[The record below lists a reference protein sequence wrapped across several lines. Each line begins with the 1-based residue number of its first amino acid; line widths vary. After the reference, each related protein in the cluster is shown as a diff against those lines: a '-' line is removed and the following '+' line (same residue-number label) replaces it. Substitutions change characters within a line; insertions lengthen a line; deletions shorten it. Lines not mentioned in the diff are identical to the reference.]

1 MGVVSISW
9 LPRPCRRLRWRW
21 AVGVPLLIV
30 AVAAGA
36 AAATAGETLRV
47 GLGTDAATM
56 DPHAVNVG
64 ATTLVLRQIYEPLV
78 GRSPSFEREPAL
90 AVRWSNPE
98 PTRWLFDLRR
108 DVRFHDGS
116 AFDADDVV
124 FSLERSREGISD
136 FRLFTSTVA
145 EIRKLDAWT
154 IEIITNGI
162 DPVLPDKLSRVFIM
176 DREWATRHG
185 AVRPQDFRNREASY
199 AAFHANGTGPYRL
212 TKREPGGRTEM
223 EEHATWWG
231 RNESGVSSVHF
242 LPITADAPRVAALLA
257 READLIVDVPPQLAE
272 RILQDR
278 RLRLIEKP
286 ENRTVFLG
294 MDQAR
299 DELVHSDVKGRNPF
313 KDRRVREAMRLAVD
327 SQAIH
332 TTLMQGHSLPTAL
345 LWAPS
350 VFGYAAED
358 DVRPPIDVAR
368 ARALLHEAGF
378 PAGFAV
384 TLDCPR
390 DRYVNDERIC
400 QAIGSQLAR
409 IGVRITVN
417 VMPFNLYVGK
427 LQRLESSFY
436 LLGWATPTYD
446 TYVTLQALVRT
457 RGQGADGTNNFGQYS
472 NAAID
477 ALIDRIKFEADLAER
492 SRLVRE
498 AGRLIRDDVAYLPLH
513 HQTIMWAMRADID
526 AVLPPENQLDVKW
539 VRLRR

>member
-1 MGVVSISW
+1 MGLLTMRKSDGSRGRRW
-9 LPRPCRRLRWRW
+9 LQAFGRR
-21 AVGVPLLIV
+21 A
-30 AVAAGA
+30 AVAALGLAMAAPGA
-36 AAATAGETLRV
+36 AETLRV

-56 DPHAVNVG
+56 DPHAVNIG

-90 AVRWSNPE
+90 AVEWSNPE
-98 PTRWLFDLRR
+98 PTRWLFRLRPG
-108 DVRFHDGS
+108 VRFHDGS
-116 AFDADDVV
+116 PFDADDVV
-124 FSLERSREGISD
+124 FSLGRSREGISD

-145 EIRKLDAWT
+145 EIRKLDPLT
-154 IEIITNGI
+154 VEIVTSGI

-176 DREWATRHG
+176 DREWATRHNTM
-185 AVRPQDFRNREASY
+185 RPQDFRNREASY

-223 EEHATWWG
+223 EQNAAWWG
-231 RNESGVSSVHF
+231 HNESGVEAVTF

-257 READLIVDVPPQLAE
+257 GEADLIVDVPPQLAE
-272 RILQDR
+272 RIRRDQ

-299 DELVHSDVKGRNPF
+299 DELLGSDIKGRNPL
-313 KDRRVREAMRLAVD
+313 KDRRVRQAMSLAID
-327 SQAIH
+327 AQAIH
-332 TTLMQGHSLPTAL
+332 STLMQGHSVPTAL
-345 LWAPS
+345 LWAPP

-358 DVRPPIDVAR
+358 DVRPPVDTAR
-368 ARALLHEAGF
+368 ARQLLQDAGY

-400 QAIGSQLAR
+400 QAVGAQLAR
-409 IGVRITVN
+409 IGVRVTVN

-427 LQRLESSFY
+427 LQRAETSFY

-457 RGQGADGTNNFGQYS
+457 RGQGADGTNNFGNYS
-472 NAAID
+472 NPMLD
-477 ALIDRIKFEADLAER
+477 ALIDRIKFEADFAER
-492 SRLVRE
+492 YRLVRE
-498 AGRLIRDDVAYLPLH
+498 AGRMIRDDVAYIPLH
-513 HQTIMWAMRADID
+513 HQTIMWAMRANIE

-539 VRLRR
+539 VRIRK